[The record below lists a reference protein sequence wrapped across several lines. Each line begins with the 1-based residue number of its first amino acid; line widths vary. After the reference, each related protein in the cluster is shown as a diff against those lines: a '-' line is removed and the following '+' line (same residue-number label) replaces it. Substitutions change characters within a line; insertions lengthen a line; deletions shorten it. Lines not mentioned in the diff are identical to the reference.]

1 MNGMN
6 DTKHIFGVSAV
17 LLYTITI
24 IPLLLDS
31 VCNFGIQIYTSQMT
45 FFLNPICILYS
56 RLYCLSYDVKLF
68 IQIKYCLH

>member
-1 MNGMN
+1 MNRMN
-6 DTKHIFGVSAV
+6 DTKQILCVSVV

-24 IPLLLDS
+24 LQITQLLLDS

-56 RLYCLSYDVKLF
+56 CFFVLL
-68 IQIKYCLH
+68 II